1 MRIMVDTN
9 VLISL
14 LVFSS
19 KKMNQ
24 MMECIFM
31 EHQLVLS
38 SYIVEELKDVVKR
51 KFSNKVR
58 VVDTLLAKMNYEYVY
73 TPDIPDETLFE
84 IRDVKDYPV
93 LYTAI
98 LEDVDIL
105 VTGDSDF
112 SDVNVEKPEI
122 LTPAAFLERYVE
134 I

>member
-1 MRIMVDTN
+1 MVDTN

-19 KKMNQ
+19 KKMKQ

-51 KFSNKVR
+51 KFPNKVA
-58 VVDTLLAKMNYEYVY
+58 VVDKLLAKMNYEYIY
-73 TPDIPDETLFE
+73 TPDILDETLFK

-93 LYTAI
+93 LYSAI

-112 SDVNVEKPEI
+112 SDVKVEKPEI
-122 LTPAAFLERYVE
+122 LTPAEFVE
-134 I
+134 KYC

>member
-1 MRIMVDTN
+1 MVDTN

-24 MMECIFM
+24 MMECIFT

-38 SYIVEELKDVVKR
+38 SYIVGELKDVVRR
-51 KFSNKVR
+51 KFAGKAG

-73 TPDIPDETLFE
+73 TPDILDETLFE

-112 SDVNVEKPEI
+112 SDADVEKPEI
-122 LTPAAFLERYVE
+122 LTPAEFVERYC
-134 I
+134 

>member
-1 MRIMVDTN
+1 MDDTN

-19 KKMNQ
+19 KKMNR
-24 MMECIFM
+24 MMECIFT
-31 EHQLVLS
+31 EHQLILS
-38 SYIVEELKDVVKR
+38 SYIVEELKDVVRR
-51 KFSNKVR
+51 KFAGKEG
-58 VVDTLLAKMNYEYVY
+58 VVDTLLAKMNYEYLY
-73 TPDIPDETLFE
+73 TPDVLDETLFE
-84 IRDVKDYPV
+84 IRDIKDYPV

-122 LTPAAFLERYVE
+122 LTPAEFVERYC
-134 I
+134 

>member
-1 MRIMVDTN
+1 MVDTN

-24 MMECIFM
+24 MMECIFT

-38 SYIVEELKDVVKR
+38 SYIVEELKDVVRR
-51 KFSNKVR
+51 KFPNKVGI
-58 VVDTLLAKMNYEYVY
+58 VDTLLAKMNYEYVY
-73 TPDIPDETLFE
+73 TPDIFDETLFE
-84 IRDVKDYPV
+84 IRDAKDYPV

-98 LEDVDIL
+98 LEEVDIL

-112 SDVNVEKPEI
+112 SDVDVVKPEI
-122 LTPAAFLERYVE
+122 LTPTEFVERYCL
-134 I
+134 

>member
-1 MRIMVDTN
+1 MVDTN

-38 SYIVEELKDVVKR
+38 SYIVEELKDVVSR
-51 KFSNKVR
+51 KFPDKVG

-73 TPDIPDETLFE
+73 TPDILDETLFE

-105 VTGDSDF
+105 VTGDNDF
-112 SDVNVEKPEI
+112 SNVDVDKPEI
-122 LTPAAFLERYVE
+122 LIPAEFVERFAK
-134 I
+134 IH

>member
-1 MRIMVDTN
+1 MVDRN

-24 MMECIFM
+24 MMECIFT

-38 SYIVEELKDVVKR
+38 SYIVEELKDVVRR
-51 KFSNKVR
+51 KFSDKVG

-73 TPDIPDETLFE
+73 TPDILDETLFE

-93 LYTAI
+93 LYTAV

-112 SDVNVEKPEI
+112 EDVDVDKPEI
-122 LTPAAFLERYVE
+122 LTPTEFVERYC
-134 I
+134 

>member
-1 MRIMVDTN
+1 MVDTN

-38 SYIVEELKDVVKR
+38 SYIVEELKDVVRR
-51 KFSNKVR
+51 KFSNKVG
-58 VVDTLLAKMNYEYVY
+58 VIDTLLAKMNYEYVY
-73 TPDIPDETLFE
+73 TPDILDETLFE

-105 VTGDSDF
+105 VTGDNDF
-112 SDVNVEKPEI
+112 SDVDVDKPEI
-122 LTPAAFLERYVE
+122 LTPAEFVERYC
-134 I
+134 

>member
-1 MRIMVDTN
+1 MVDTN

-24 MMECIFM
+24 MMECIFR

-38 SYIVEELKDVVKR
+38 SYIVEELKDVVRR
-51 KFSNKVR
+51 KFPGKTR
-58 VVDTLLAKMNYEYVY
+58 VIDTLLAKMDYEYVY
-73 TPDIPDETLFE
+73 TPDILDDIIFQ
-84 IRDVKDYPV
+84 IRDAKDYPV

-98 LEDVDIL
+98 IEDVDIL

-112 SDVNVEKPEI
+112 SDVDVEKPEI
-122 LTPAAFLERYVE
+122 LTPTEFVEKYVE

>member
-1 MRIMVDTN
+1 MVDTN

-24 MMECIFM
+24 MMECIFG

-38 SYIVEELKDVVKR
+38 SYIVEELKDVVRR
-51 KFSNKVR
+51 KFSNKVGI
-58 VVDTLLAKMNYEYVY
+58 VDTLLAKMNYEYIY
-73 TPDIPDETLFE
+73 TPDILDESLFE
-84 IRDVKDYPV
+84 IRDVKDYPI

-112 SDVNVEKPEI
+112 SDVDVEKPDI
-122 LTPAAFLERYVE
+122 LTPAEFVERYC
-134 I
+134 

>member
-1 MRIMVDTN
+1 MVDTN

-19 KKMNQ
+19 KRMNQ
-24 MMECIFM
+24 MMECIFTKY
-31 EHQLVLS
+31 QLVLS

-51 KFSNKVR
+51 KFPSKVG

-73 TPDIPDETLFE
+73 TPDILDETLFE
-84 IRDVKDYPV
+84 IRDMKDYPV

-98 LEDVDIL
+98 LEDVDVL

-112 SDVNVEKPEI
+112 SDVDIEKPEI
-122 LTPAAFLERYVE
+122 VTPTEFVERYC
-134 I
+134 

>member
-1 MRIMVDTN
+1 MVDTN

-24 MMECIFM
+24 MMECIFR

-38 SYIVEELKDVVKR
+38 SYIVEELKDVVRR
-51 KFSNKVR
+51 KFSNKVGI
-58 VVDTLLAKMNYEYVY
+58 VDTLLAKMNYEYIY
-73 TPDIPDETLFE
+73 TPDILDESLFK
-84 IRDVKDYPV
+84 IRDVKDYPI

-112 SDVNVEKPEI
+112 SDVDVEKPDI
-122 LTPAAFLERYVE
+122 LTPAEFVERYC
-134 I
+134 

>member
-1 MRIMVDTN
+1 MVDTN

-38 SYIVEELKDVVKR
+38 SYIVDELKDVVRR
-51 KFSNKVR
+51 KFVSKAG
-58 VVDTLLAKMNYEYVY
+58 VVDALLAKMNYEYVY
-73 TPDIPDETLFE
+73 TPDLVDETLFE

-112 SDVNVEKPEI
+112 SDVNVDRPEI
-122 LTPAAFLERYVE
+122 LTPAEFVE
-134 I
+134 MYC

>member
-1 MRIMVDTN
+1 MVDTN

-24 MMECIFM
+24 MMECIFT

-38 SYIVEELKDVVKR
+38 SYIVEELKDVVRR
-51 KFSNKVR
+51 KFSDKVG

-73 TPDIPDETLFE
+73 TPDILDETLFE

-93 LYTAI
+93 LYTAV

-112 SDVNVEKPEI
+112 EDVDVDKPEI
-122 LTPAAFLERYVE
+122 LTPTEFVERYC
-134 I
+134 

>member
-1 MRIMVDTN
+1 MVDTN

-24 MMECIFM
+24 MMECIFT

-38 SYIVEELKDVVKR
+38 SYIVEELKDVVRR
-51 KFSNKVR
+51 KFPDKVG

-73 TPDIPDETLFE
+73 TPDTLDEMLFE

-112 SDVNVEKPEI
+112 EDVDVEKPEI
-122 LTPAAFLERYVE
+122 LTPAEFVERYC
-134 I
+134 

>member
-1 MRIMVDTN
+1 MVDTN

-19 KKMNQ
+19 MKMNR
-24 MMECIFM
+24 MMECIFT
-31 EHQLVLS
+31 EYQLVLS
-38 SYIVEELKDVVKR
+38 SYIVEKLKDVVRR
-51 KFSNKVR
+51 KFAGKAG

-73 TPDIPDETLFE
+73 TPDMLDETLFE

-112 SDVNVEKPEI
+112 EDVGVDKPEI
-122 LTPAAFLERYVE
+122 LTPAEKV
-134 I
+134 

>member
-1 MRIMVDTN
+1 MVDTN

-24 MMECIFM
+24 MMECSFM
-31 EHQLVLS
+31 EYQLVLS
-38 SYIVEELKDVVKR
+38 SYIVEELKNVVRR
-51 KFSNKVR
+51 KFPNKVGT
-58 VVDTLLAKMNYEYVY
+58 VDTLLAKMNYEYVY
-73 TPDIPDETLFE
+73 TPDILDETLFE
-84 IRDVKDYPV
+84 IRDVKDYPI

-112 SDVNVEKPEI
+112 SNVDVEKPEI
-122 LTPAAFLERYVE
+122 LTPTEFVE
-134 I
+134 KYC

>member
-1 MRIMVDTN
+1 
-9 VLISL
+9 
-14 LVFSS
+14 
-19 KKMNQ
+19 
-24 MMECIFM
+24 M

-38 SYIVEELKDVVKR
+38 SYVVQELKDVVRR
-51 KFSNKVR
+51 KFASKVG

-73 TPDIPDETLFE
+73 TPDMLDATLFV

-112 SDVNVEKPEI
+112 SDVDVEKPEV
-122 LTPAAFLERYVE
+122 LTPAKFLERYC
-134 I
+134 